1 MSKRVRLDQKIKS
14 KSKSVTSA
22 PVPRVRV
29 FGQPQVLEGE
39 DGKLSTNARLWA
51 GRAPHLPKPSPA
63 DKGQPVNCQVL
74 DRRIAADQGCAAR

>member
-1 MSKRVRLDQKIKS
+1 MSKRVRLDPKIKS

-51 GRAPHLPKPSPA
+51 GRAPYTSAKTVTSGQGSTRQLPGS
-63 DKGQPVNCQVL
+63 
-74 DRRIAADQGCAAR
+74 